1 MRYTLIALMEDKP
14 GVLDRVASLFRRRN
28 FNIESLSV
36 GHSEISGISRMT
48 LVVDCKDEVQREQ
61 VVKQFRKLIE
71 VTKVVEDVTPDRAIY
86 RELALV
92 KVAANIETRSAII
105 QLVDIFRAQVV
116 DVSSNSLTI
125 EITGTEDKV
134 NSFINLLRPFGIKE
148 LARTGRVAMLR
159 GGNGRVGNGQ

>member
-1 MRYTLIALMEDKP
+1 MKQTLIALMQDKP

-36 GHSEISGISRMT
+36 GHSETSGISRMT
-48 LVVDCKDEVQREQ
+48 LVIECEDHIQPEQ
-61 VVKQFRKLIE
+61 VVKQFRKLID
-71 VTKVVEDVTPDRAIY
+71 VTKVVEDVTPDVAVY

-92 KVAANIETRSAII
+92 KVAASLENRSAII
-105 QLVDIFRAQVV
+105 QLVDIFRAQVI
-116 DVSSNSLTI
+116 DVAPTSLTV

-134 NSFINLLRPFGIKE
+134 DSFVDLLRPFGIKE

-159 GGNGRVGNGQ
+159 GSNGK

>member
-1 MRYTLIALMEDKP
+1 MKHTLIALMEDKP

-36 GHSEISGISRMT
+36 GHSEIPGISRMT
-48 LVVDCKDEVQREQ
+48 LVVDCKDDLQREQ

-105 QLVDIFRAQVV
+105 QLVDIFRAQVI
-116 DVSSNSLTI
+116 DVAPTSLTI

-148 LARTGRVAMLR
+148 MARTGRVAMLR
-159 GGNGRVGNGQ
+159 GGNGKAGNGQ